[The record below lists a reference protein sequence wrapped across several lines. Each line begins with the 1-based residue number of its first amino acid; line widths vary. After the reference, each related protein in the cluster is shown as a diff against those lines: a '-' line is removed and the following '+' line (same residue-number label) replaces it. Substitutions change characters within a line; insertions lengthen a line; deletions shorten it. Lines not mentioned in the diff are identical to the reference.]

1 MIDFLLYFLSL
12 TVSTLGVFFLCG
24 LTVHLIARLFAWLLG
39 NGSGRVFDLTS
50 VIGTPI
56 HELGHAAMC
65 KIFCHEITRMRLWN
79 PRPEKG
85 VYGFVEHS
93 YSKRNLWARVGNL
106 FIGMGPLFS
115 GLGVT
120 VLALWLCMPSLWSEY
135 LAHSSALAVS
145 DPLPFADLA
154 EGVFLL
160 IGELPK
166 TVAADPL
173 RSLLG
178 LLIVLPTSLHISMS
192 WQDIKGSL
200 SAIPFVLGFL
210 AILALATFWTP
221 ARLPIL
227 TALTLFDLRLLS
239 LFALVIAFALVWLLL
254 AALLR
259 GIKLLIKCF

>member
-1 MIDFLLYFLSL
+1 MNFLLYFLSL
-12 TVSTLGVFFLCG
+12 TLSTLGVFFLCG
-24 LTVHLIARLFAWLLG
+24 LTVHLISRLFARLLG
-39 NGSGRVFDLTS
+39 SGSGKVFDLTS

-65 KIFCHEITRMRLWN
+65 KLFCHEITAIRLWN

-93 YSKRNLWARVGNL
+93 YSKRNLWARLGNL

-120 VLALWLCMPSLWSEY
+120 VLTLWLCMPSLWSDY
-135 LAHSSALAVS
+135 LAHSSALAVT
-145 DPLPFADLA
+145 DPLPFAELI

-160 IGELPK
+160 IGGLPK

-173 RSLLG
+173 RTILG
-178 LLIVLPTSLHISMS
+178 LVIVLPVSLHISMS
-192 WQDIKGSL
+192 PQDLKGSL
-200 SAIPFVLGFL
+200 SSLPIVIGIL
-210 AILALATFWTP
+210 AILSLATFWTP
-221 ARLPIL
+221 ARTPIL
-227 TALTLFDLRLLS
+227 SGLMLFDLRLLS
-239 LFALVIAFALVWLLL
+239 LFALVIAFSLVWLIL

-259 GIKLLIKCF
+259 GIKLLIRCF